1 MEAPIK
7 RSPQPPPPVL
17 QSSLPTLLSTGPTTT
32 TTPATHTPSTTTSTV
47 AQEALVLEKF
57 ASLLGTTNS
66 QRTKELLALF
76 SKTVKDDQVV
86 LMVPSLDLQF
96 TAEGSHSHSRSSS
109 SSSSG
114 GALHQQGTFKDILP
128 QMGTHNSIG
137 TFSSLPNLLGTNPH
151 DNQEPPTTTTTTRPN
166 MAASV
171 LNRNTTAT
179 TSSSSSSASLLP
191 PNHPQHSDSALR
203 SRHSNKLDTDTVD
216 SSLPTVTPQ
225 DIGKQ
230 TSWTKSTLPYT
241 YSAVGTNLTES
252 FTTLFNAR
260 LRAWTLILLRHSLAT
275 GSTDSRTKL
284 LGLLQVQIGTT
295 AVHEF
300 AYRTL
305 PLPDA
310 AKNAKPIDSDIILPL
325 LFEVTL
331 NLSIQG
337 KTEKVTLRAPGTISG
352 MMIS

>member
-96 TAEGSHSHSRSSS
+96 TAEGSQSHSSRSSS
-109 SSSSG
+109 SSGS
-114 GALHQQGTFKDILP
+114 ALHQHGTFKDILP

-137 TFSSLPNLLGTNPH
+137 TSSSLPNLLGAIPH
-151 DNQEPPTTTTTTRPN
+151 DNQEPPPTTTTRPN

-171 LNRNTTAT
+171 LNRNTTTT
-179 TSSSSSSASLLP
+179 TSSSSLLP
-191 PNHPQHSDSALR
+191 PNHHQHSDSALR

-241 YSAVGTNLTES
+241 YSAVGTNITES

>member
-17 QSSLPTLLSTGPTTT
+17 QSSLPTLLSTGPTTTT

-96 TAEGSHSHSRSSS
+96 TAEGSHSHSSRSSS
-109 SSSSG
+109 SSGS
-114 GALHQQGTFKDILP
+114 ALHQHGTFKDILP

-137 TFSSLPNLLGTNPH
+137 TSSSLPNLLGAIPH
-151 DNQEPPTTTTTTRPN
+151 DNQEPPPTTTTRPN

-171 LNRNTTAT
+171 LNRNTTTT
-179 TSSSSSSASLLP
+179 TSSSSLLP
-191 PNHPQHSDSALR
+191 PNHHQHSDSALR

-241 YSAVGTNLTES
+241 YSAVGTNITES

>member
-1 MEAPIK
+1 
-7 RSPQPPPPVL
+7 
-17 QSSLPTLLSTGPTTT
+17 
-32 TTPATHTPSTTTSTV
+32 
-47 AQEALVLEKF
+47 
-57 ASLLGTTNS
+57 
-66 QRTKELLALF
+66 
-76 SKTVKDDQVV
+76 
-86 LMVPSLDLQF
+86 
-96 TAEGSHSHSRSSS
+96 
-109 SSSSG
+109 
-114 GALHQQGTFKDILP
+114 
-128 QMGTHNSIG
+128 
-137 TFSSLPNLLGTNPH
+137 
-151 DNQEPPTTTTTTRPN
+151 
-166 MAASV
+166 
-171 LNRNTTAT
+171 
-179 TSSSSSSASLLP
+179 
-191 PNHPQHSDSALR
+191 
-203 SRHSNKLDTDTVD
+203 
-216 SSLPTVTPQ
+216 VTPQ

-241 YSAVGTNLTES
+241 YSAVGTNITES

-295 AVHEF
+295 TVHEF

>member
-96 TAEGSHSHSRSSS
+96 TAEGSHSHSSSRSSS
-109 SSSSG
+109 GS
-114 GALHQQGTFKDILP
+114 ALHQHGTFKDILP

-137 TFSSLPNLLGTNPH
+137 TSSSLPNLLGAIPH
-151 DNQEPPTTTTTTRPN
+151 DNQEPPPTTTTRPN

-171 LNRNTTAT
+171 LNRNTTTT
-179 TSSSSSSASLLP
+179 TSSSSLLP
-191 PNHPQHSDSALR
+191 PNHHQHSDSALR

-241 YSAVGTNLTES
+241 YSAVGTNITES